1 MDNKKNEMK
10 KMIYRNPVSSFEPR
24 IKKVIS
30 LLRDEILLL
39 YDNYSLN
46 GITDA
51 ARSAYC
57 AIAVECTVKY
67 LSVSSTNPNYFEAVQ
82 KIWLVRVHAMEPSSS
97 RKESLLFSHELKQ
110 WKSHFEASLFDL
122 RVRDRLTADD
132 SRRDALQKVE
142 VFFEQACELLDP
154 SFVESL
160 FKLQTNQV
168 NQ

>member
-1 MDNKKNEMK
+1 
-10 KMIYRNPVSSFEPR
+10 
-24 IKKVIS
+24 
-30 LLRDEILLL
+30 
-39 YDNYSLN
+39 
-46 GITDA
+46 
-51 ARSAYC
+51 
-57 AIAVECTVKY
+57 
-67 LSVSSTNPNYFEAVQ
+67 
-82 KIWLVRVHAMEPSSS
+82 MEPSSS

-142 VFFEQACELLDP
+142 VFFERACELLDP